1 MEDASGVMLTD
12 PTQIENVMVSH
23 FEGILAPGNFSA
35 HSGVNLNHISTTG
48 ILTENE
54 ASIISKQVDLDEIKA
69 TIKRANPSKLPG
81 SDGFNA
87 HSLKFVGLLL

>member
-1 MEDASGVMLTD
+1 MELMVTD

-35 HSGVNLNHISTTG
+35 HSGVNLNHISTAG

-54 ASIISKQVDLDEIKA
+54 ASIIIKQVDLDEIKS
-69 TIKRANPSKLPG
+69 TIKGANPSKLPC
-81 SDGFNA
+81 SYGFNT
-87 HSLKFVGLLL
+87 HSLKFVGLL